1 MLPPGWT
8 SERTNEGGKLLAVVK
23 VGPGQALFSFFFFCH
38 IFWHNLRKM
47 PPPPPPGSPP
57 PSKIDGMFSDM
68 IQKAADLGFSDTW
81 ETLSEEAVS
90 KIERM
95 CRGVLAAA
103 PDHENAHVFLGLLL
117 LTQRHD
123 VQGARDACLAAF
135 ALSQDGRVSLAVL
148 GLRAM
153 VRLAQGD
160 YAGAETDFRTLVA
173 GAAGP
178 EDVKNIVDDAKR
190 VLENL
195 VEAGAPEDAHH
206 LLAKLQDEFPQ
217 QSQQSR

>member
-1 MLPPGWT
+1 
-8 SERTNEGGKLLAVVK
+8 
-23 VGPGQALFSFFFFCH
+23 
-38 IFWHNLRKM
+38 
-47 PPPPPPGSPP
+47 
-57 PSKIDGMFSDM
+57 M
-68 IQKAADLGFSDTW
+68 IQKATDLGFSATC
-81 ETLSEEAVS
+81 ETVSEKAAS

-103 PDHENAHVFLGLLL
+103 PDHEDAHVFLGLLL

-123 VQGARDACLAAF
+123 VQGARDACRAAF
-135 ALSQDGRVSLAVL
+135 AVSQDGRVSFATL

-173 GAAGP
+173 AAGP
-178 EDVKNIVDDAKR
+178 EDVENIVDDAKR

-217 QSQQSR
+217 QSR